1 MEEMRQTIR
10 EYILKEFLLGENP
23 EDLTD
28 SLSLVTG
35 GILDSLAILD
45 LVGFLEQ
52 QYRIRIEAHEVNV
65 DNFDTI
71 AAMANF
77 VHSKF

>member
-10 EYILKEFLLGENP
+10 EYILKEFLPRENP

-35 GILDSLAILD
+35 GILDSLAILN

-65 DNFDTI
+65 DNFNTI